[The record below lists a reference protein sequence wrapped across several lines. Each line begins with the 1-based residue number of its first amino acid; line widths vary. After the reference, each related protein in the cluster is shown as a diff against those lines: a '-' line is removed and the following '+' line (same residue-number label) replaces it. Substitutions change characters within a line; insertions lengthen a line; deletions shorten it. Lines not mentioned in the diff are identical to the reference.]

1 MNSRIIDFDTVT
13 DMETLAMK
21 ARGLAGL
28 IETLAVSCRKE
39 GGMLSV
45 NVDALEGL
53 HGLSLDVC
61 YDAKSIHEKVWNA
74 HGSTNDSTNRSADE

>member
-1 MNSRIIDFDTVT
+1 MSSRIVSFDTVS
-13 DMETLAMK
+13 DMETLAGK

-28 IETLAVSCRKE
+28 IETLAVACRKE

-61 YDAKSIHEKVWNA
+61 YDAKSIHKKVWE
-74 HGSTNDSTNRSADE
+74 TPTI